1 MRPYP
6 KLIVVLTFLFC
17 FCLLFGSFLL
27 GCKKVAV
34 DLKGEVGNDSS
45 TIQNYSGL
53 AAYSND
59 LLYYRESA
67 SGQLCCFDL
76 EQNKVYRLTTSLG
89 GARDINAAAKHVFY
103 RADADKFFMA
113 DYAGRNETAVL
124 DKSIGFAQIFD
135 DLLLGIEARPGP
147 IMAFRFSTKQFD
159 TLYDARVN
167 RFALSPAARM
177 IYTVDVESTGEPI
190 QTKLRRFEL
199 DRPSATLQTADLQFQ
214 PAIVAVNDSHLIVS
228 EVKPFG
234 LHEYNWETG
243 EDTVLPARSDSFALC
258 GDSLFYLQ
266 ENDALYCLNLKVTED
281 ALLIA
286 EEVACFAILQEKY
299 LFYSTNEQ
307 RDWYSQAPFE
317 KIMELQPAA

>member
-1 MRPYP
+1 M
-6 KLIVVLTFLFC
+6 
-17 FCLLFGSFLL
+17 
-27 GCKKVAV
+27 
-34 DLKGEVGNDSS
+34 
-45 TIQNYSGL
+45 
-53 AAYSND
+53 
-59 LLYYRESA
+59 
-67 SGQLCCFDL
+67 
-76 EQNKVYRLTTSLG
+76 
-89 GARDINAAAKHVFY
+89 
-103 RADADKFFMA
+103 
-113 DYAGRNETAVL
+113 
-124 DKSIGFAQIFD
+124 
-135 DLLLGIEARPGP
+135 
-147 IMAFRFSTKQFD
+147 
-159 TLYDARVN
+159 
-167 RFALSPAARM
+167 
-177 IYTVDVESTGEPI
+177 
-190 QTKLRRFEL
+190 
-199 DRPSATLQTADLQFQ
+199 QTADLQFQ

-317 KIMELQPAA
+317 KIMELKPAA